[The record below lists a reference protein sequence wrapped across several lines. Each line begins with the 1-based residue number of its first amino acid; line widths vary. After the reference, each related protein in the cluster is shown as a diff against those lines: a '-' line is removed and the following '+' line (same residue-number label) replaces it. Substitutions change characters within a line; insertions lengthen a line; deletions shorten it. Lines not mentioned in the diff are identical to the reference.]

1 MSDQS
6 IYQIDQILL
15 SFPTLDEV
23 KIHEVISYDPSRK
36 LLTELI
42 EIFDVEIAEKIKFI
56 KHEYKENQLNELSRW
71 AHRIRSTSLNLGAV
85 RLSEIL
91 KRIEYMALEPDL
103 INTEIEFLMNALEKE
118 FSSASIKLHSLLQT
132 GDA

>member
-23 KIHEVISYDPSRK
+23 KIQEVISYDPSRE

-42 EIFDVEIAEKIKFI
+42 SIFDVEIAEKIKFI
-56 KHEYKENQLNELSRW
+56 KHEYQEQHLNELSRW
-71 AHRIRSTSLNLGAV
+71 AHRIRSTSLNLGAI

-91 KRIEYMALEPDL
+91 KRIEYMSLEPDL
-103 INTEIEFLMNALEKE
+103 IHSEIEFLINALEKE
-118 FSSASIKLHSLLQT
+118 FFSASTKLHTMLDS

>member
-15 SFPTLDEV
+15 SFPTLDVV
-23 KIHEVISYDPSRK
+23 KINEVISYDPSK
-36 LLTELI
+36 GLLSELVD
-42 EIFDVEIAEKIKFI
+42 IFDIEVAEKIKFI
-56 KHEYKENQLNELSRW
+56 RHDFKENQSTELAHW

-91 KRIEYMALEPDL
+91 KRLEYMSADAEIID
-103 INTEIEFLMNALEKE
+103 TEIEFLINALEKE
-118 FSSASIKLHSLLQT
+118 FSVASSKLHLILKAGET
-132 GDA
+132 

>member
-15 SFPTLDEV
+15 SFPTIDEV
-23 KIHEVISYDPSRK
+23 KIKEMKSYDPTLE

-42 EIFDVEIAEKIKFI
+42 QIFDAELNEKIGFI
-56 KHEYKENQLNELSRW
+56 KLEYKQNDFIQLAQW

-91 KRIEYMALEPDL
+91 KRIEYMAVEPDY
-103 INTEIEFLMNALEKE
+103 ITIEIEFLINSLEKE
-118 FSSASIKLHSLLQT
+118 FSSASIRLHALLKN
-132 GDA
+132 GVI

>member
-23 KIHEVISYDPSRK
+23 KVHEVISYDLSRE

-42 EIFDVEIAEKIKFI
+42 QIFDVEVAEKIKFI
-56 KHEYKENQLNELSRW
+56 KHEYSANHLNELSHW
-71 AHRIRSTSLNLGAV
+71 AHRIRSTSLNLGAI

-103 INTEIEFLMNALEKE
+103 IHTEIEFLINALEKE
-118 FSSASIKLHSLLQT
+118 FSSASIKLHSILQA

>member
-15 SFPTLDEV
+15 TFPTLDEL
-23 KIHEVISYDPSRK
+23 KIKEVISYDPTRE

-42 EIFDVEIAEKIKFI
+42 EIFDAEVAEKIGLI
-56 KHEYKENQLNELSRW
+56 KSEYQEKHLNELSRW
-71 AHRIRSTSLNLGAV
+71 AHRIRSTSLNLGAI

-91 KRIEYMALEPDL
+91 KRIEYMALEADL
-103 INTEIEFLMNALEKE
+103 IPTEIEFLINALEKE
-118 FSSASIKLHSLLQT
+118 FSSASIKLHILLKA
-132 GDA
+132 GEI

>member
-1 MSDQS
+1 MSDQT

-15 SFPTLDEV
+15 SFPTLDEIKV
-23 KIHEVISYDPSRK
+23 QEVISYDPSRE

-42 EIFDVEIAEKIKFI
+42 AIFDTEIAEKIKFI
-56 KHEYKENQLNELSRW
+56 KTEYQENHLNELSHW
-71 AHRIRSTSLNLGAV
+71 AHRIRSTSLNLGAT

-103 INTEIEFLMNALEKE
+103 IHTEIEFLINALEKE
-118 FSSASIKLHSLLQT
+118 FSSASSKLHTMLQA

>member
-23 KIHEVISYDPSRK
+23 KIKEVISYDPSRE

-42 EIFDVEIAEKIKFI
+42 QIFDAEIAEKIGFI
-56 KHEYKENQLNELSRW
+56 RNEYRQSHLVDLSKW
-71 AHRIRSTSLNLGAV
+71 AHRIRSTSLNLGAI

-91 KRIEYMALEPDL
+91 KRIEYMAIETDL
-103 INTEIEFLMNALEKE
+103 IKTEMEFLINSLEKE
-118 FSSASIKLHSLLQT
+118 FSSASTRLHTLLKA
-132 GDA
+132 GDS

>member
-15 SFPTLDEV
+15 SFPTLDIIKV
-23 KIHEVISYDPSRK
+23 NEVISYDPSRE
-36 LLTELI
+36 LLTELVQ
-42 EIFDVEIAEKIKFI
+42 IFDAEVSEKITYI
-56 KHEYKENQLNELSRW
+56 KNEYKENHLSELSHW
-71 AHRIRSTSLNLGAV
+71 AHRIRSTSLNLGAT

-103 INTEIEFLMNALEKE
+103 IHTEIEFLINALEKE
-118 FSSASIKLHSLLQT
+118 FSSASLKLHILLQA